1 MHRKTLLFF
10 YFKVNRV
17 LRTLGP
23 KAKTRSFLLTF
34 LKVLSHQSSKE
45 LHTSCLRPYLVKSNN
60 FKSLST
66 VKEGGEREK
75 MCDNGLRSAVADMSA
90 AG

>member
-1 MHRKTLLFF
+1 MQEGCICSCRLHFF
-10 YFKVNRV
+10 C
-17 LRTLGP
+17 
-23 KAKTRSFLLTF
+23 
-34 LKVLSHQSSKE
+34 HSSKE
-45 LHTSCLRPYLVKSNN
+45 LLRPYLIKSNN

-90 AG
+90 G

>member
-1 MHRKTLLFF
+1 MQ
-10 YFKVNRV
+10 KVMSQRFAS
-17 LRTLGP
+17 LCTRC
-23 KAKTRSFLLTF
+23 TRSNAF
-34 LKVLSHQSSKE
+34 SGKE
-45 LHTSCLRPYLVKSNN
+45 LLRPYLIKSNN

>member
-1 MHRKTLLFF
+1 MISGPQFKT
-10 YFKVNRV
+10 
-17 LRTLGP
+17 
-23 KAKTRSFLLTF
+23 SFLMIYTSN
-34 LKVLSHQSSKE
+34 KNKISSYKA
-45 LHTSCLRPYLVKSNN
+45 YLVKNNN

-90 AG
+90 GG

>member
-1 MHRKTLLFF
+1 MIYTSNENKISS
-10 YFKVNRV
+10 Y
-17 LRTLGP
+17 
-23 KAKTRSFLLTF
+23 KA
-34 LKVLSHQSSKE
+34 
-45 LHTSCLRPYLVKSNN
+45 YLVKNNN
-60 FKSLST
+60 FKILST